1 MEKPSVKA
9 AAERLRRSLRGGLK
23 TYDTP
28 TRQFRCCHPQQSASE
43 HIRSLEELYVT
54 DIETL
59 ANAYLAEHQPK
70 GIPILGTVEHDG
82 SVRFVWTSVEGV

>member
-9 AAERLRRSLRGGLK
+9 AAERLRRSLKGGLK

-28 TRQFRCCHPQQSASE
+28 TRQL
-43 HIRSLEELYVT
+43 SLEELYVT
-54 DIETL
+54 DIEIL

-70 GIPILGTVEHDG
+70 GIPVLGTVEHDG
-82 SVRFVWTSVEGV
+82 SVRFVWTSVEGA

>member
-9 AAERLRRSLRGGLK
+9 AAERLRRSLKGGLK

-28 TRQFRCCHPQQSASE
+28 TRQL
-43 HIRSLEELYVT
+43 SLEELYVT
-54 DIETL
+54 DVEIL

-70 GIPILGTVEHDG
+70 GIPVLGTVEHDG
-82 SVRFVWTSVEGV
+82 SVRFVWTSVEGA

>member
-28 TRQFRCCHPQQSASE
+28 TRQL
-43 HIRSLEELYVT
+43 SLEELYVT
-54 DIETL
+54 DIEIL

-70 GIPILGTVEHDG
+70 GVPVLGTVEHDG

>member
-28 TRQFRCCHPQQSASE
+28 TRQL
-43 HIRSLEELYVT
+43 SLEELYVT
-54 DIETL
+54 DVEIL

-82 SVRFVWTSVEGV
+82 SVRFVWTSVEGA

>member
-1 MEKPSVKA
+1 MVKPSVKA
-9 AAERLRRSLRGGLK
+9 AAERLRRSLKGGLK

-28 TRQFRCCHPQQSASE
+28 TRQL
-43 HIRSLEELYVT
+43 SLEELYVT
-54 DIETL
+54 DVEIL
-59 ANAYLAEHQPK
+59 ANDYLAEHQPK

>member
-28 TRQFRCCHPQQSASE
+28 TRQL
-43 HIRSLEELYVT
+43 SLEELYVT
-54 DIETL
+54 DIEIL
-59 ANAYLAEHQPK
+59 ANAYLTEHQLK
-70 GIPILGTVEHDG
+70 GIPVLGTVEHDG
-82 SVRFVWTSVEGV
+82 SVRFVWTSVEGA

>member
-28 TRQFRCCHPQQSASE
+28 TRQL
-43 HIRSLEELYVT
+43 SLEELYVT
-54 DIETL
+54 DIEIL

-70 GIPILGTVEHDG
+70 GVPVLGTVEHDG
-82 SVRFVWTSVEGV
+82 SVRFVWTS

>member
-9 AAERLRRSLRGGLK
+9 AAERLRRSLKGGLK

-28 TRQFRCCHPQQSASE
+28 TRQL
-43 HIRSLEELYVT
+43 SLEELYVT
-54 DIETL
+54 DIEIL

-70 GIPILGTVEHDG
+70 GVPVLGTVEHDG
-82 SVRFVWTSVEGV
+82 SVRFVWTS

>member
-28 TRQFRCCHPQQSASE
+28 TRQL
-43 HIRSLEELYVT
+43 SLEELYVT
-54 DIETL
+54 DIEIL

-82 SVRFVWTSVEGV
+82 SVRFVWTS

>member
-28 TRQFRCCHPQQSASE
+28 TRQL
-43 HIRSLEELYVT
+43 SLEELYVT
-54 DIETL
+54 DVEIL

-82 SVRFVWTSVEGV
+82 SVRFVWTS